1 MTTLRISRKKGP
13 FADDPQ
19 VVGETVKHD
28 IAYWEILDP
37 LQESVQQT
45 PAEELDT
52 WKYGET
58 IIIYTTLETLFHLFE
73 GVTVR

>member
-19 VVGETVKHD
+19 VVGETVK
-28 IAYWEILDP
+28 
-37 LQESVQQT
+37 QQLSCLRHQT
-45 PAEELDT
+45 F
-52 WKYGET
+52 GET